1 MMPFILNREEYN
13 RDNIDWKMNSSRDG
27 HKDKNKIIFHTN
39 TIINPSTMMIKML
52 NTTITLSTMMRMFRG
67 VTLTVITKL

>member
-1 MMPFILNREEYN
+1 
-13 RDNIDWKMNSSRDG
+13 MNSSRDG